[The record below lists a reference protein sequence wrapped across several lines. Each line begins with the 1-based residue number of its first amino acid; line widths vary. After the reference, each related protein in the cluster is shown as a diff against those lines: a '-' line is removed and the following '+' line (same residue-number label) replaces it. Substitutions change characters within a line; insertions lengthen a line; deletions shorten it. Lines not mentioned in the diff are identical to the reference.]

1 MSRQR
6 GKEKEKSVKQT
17 NKKTLK
23 LYPLLFSLTCPEVN
37 GRNTG
42 VGCHFLL
49 QGIFLIQGLNL
60 HLLHCRQILY
70 C

>member
-37 GRNTG
+37 M
-42 VGCHFLL
+42 
-49 QGIFLIQGLNL
+49 IQK
-60 HLLHCRQILY
+60 R
-70 C
+70 